1 MFSRHT
7 EVMNKHFFLSK
18 RFFENVFVDTE
29 NAVYPQPCQKNF
41 AGRLNSSRAMWKI
54 DEKTHTFYPRSFFL
68 KRFFWT
74 LGMQFGQPSRESSKQ
89 KAKLFAPCEKMLG
102 NRYIV
107 QKKLRRKVPMDTWK
121 AILTTPLKRVWQK
134 RKNFSSM
141 TGNAE
146 NNSIFLFLSS
156 PKKCCRHVL
165 SNFDNTAQKNLP
177 DSQKNFPHSPK
188 LWNECNFF
196 SKSFFSQTNHLEI

>member
-1 MFSRHT
+1 MFLWTGRMPFIHNLVKNTLPEGWTVLAQCEKSMKKRILFSQ
-7 EVMNKHFFLSK
+7 EV
-18 RFFENVFVDTE
+18 
-29 NAVYPQPCQKNF
+29 
-41 AGRLNSSRAMWKI
+41 
-54 DEKTHTFYPRSFFL
+54 FFL

-74 LGMQFGQPSRESSKQ
+74 LRMQFGQSSRESSKQ
-89 KAKLFAPCEKMLG
+89 NAKLFAPCEKMLG

-107 QKKLRRKVPMDTWK
+107 QKLRRKVPMDTWK

-177 DSQKNFPHSPK
+177 DSQKKFPHSPK
-188 LWNECNFF
+188 MMKWM
-196 SKSFFSQTNHLEI
+196 